1 MDEQVADRYRRH
13 AEVCRVLTDP
23 KRLMLIDALAAGE
36 RSVGELAATLE
47 ITLANASQHL
57 GVMRHAG
64 IVATRREG
72 TSVLYRL
79 GEPEIVDA
87 CRIIDRLVARRMDED
102 QRRFQLESA
111 VTAEARSSAP

>member
-1 MDEQVADRYRRH
+1 MDERDADRYRRH

-64 IVATRREG
+64 IVTTRREG

-87 CRIIDRLVARRMDED
+87 CRIIDRLVVRRINED
-102 QRRFQLESA
+102 QRRSRLEPA
-111 VTAEARSSAP
+111 FTAELRSSAS

>member
-1 MDEQVADRYRRH
+1 MDEREIERYRRH

-23 KRLMLIDALAAGE
+23 KRLMLIDALAGGE

-87 CRIIDRLVARRMDED
+87 CRIIDRMVSRRIEED
-102 QRRFQLESA
+102 RVRFQLEPSF
-111 VTAEARSSAP
+111 TTQARSSAP